1 MQWFM
6 YSRYSYLFSVF
17 SLIFSLLCIV
27 HIFACFWYL
36 TSQQNI
42 AQRFNILVRT
52 WVPPFNSD
60 GSYDEDFSDL
70 YTFDGNTTT
79 FKEATYVQSLH
90 QAILLIMGESMD
102 NETDTEI
109 WVSSFLMIIGAI
121 LMAIVFGEVSMYI
134 TNFYASTNMFQK
146 KMTDLYESM
155 EALGLPQNL
164 QER

>member
-1 MQWFM
+1 M